1 MCPHYRVKLC
11 CLIEFSFNDSSFSL
25 IILNS
30 VSCLEPNFTERVE
43 SIVFHNMAG
52 MRPGGF
58 SDDENS
64 DEDQFLDY
72 DETVNGQYVNRSK
85 AAASVRTQ
93 V

>member
-1 MCPHYRVKLC
+1 
-11 CLIEFSFNDSSFSL
+11 
-25 IILNS
+25 
-30 VSCLEPNFTERVE
+30 
-43 SIVFHNMAG
+43 MAG

-93 V
+93 VWSQQLLAGSCVNIDYTVSHQVSHQVCCSNIASDQI